1 MDFSLGDII
10 FFGAII
16 IAIVSNVAK
25 HLKKGKQTPQREPA
39 TVPLPTEVVDYFQK
53 IKQQK
58 EAPVQRKSTIISPQH
73 DTTEKQI
80 EEISIFEEELP
91 MENDFVLDFSDVSE
105 LKKGI
110 IYTEIFNRRY

>member
-16 IAIVSNVAK
+16 IAIVSNIAK

-53 IKQQK
+53 IKKQK
-58 EAPVQRKSTIISPQH
+58 EAPVQQKSTIISPQH

-80 EEISIFEEELP
+80 EEPILEEPVAE
-91 MENDFVLDFSDVSE
+91 ENDFVLNFSDASE